1 MTDET
6 VDLTLQRIKRFET
19 RLDSQ
24 SEAISE
30 IKHRLSDLETGQAG
44 IMSVLARMQITLD
57 RIDNR
62 LDKIER
68 RLDLASD

>member
-6 VDLTLQRIKRFET
+6 VDLTLQRIKRFEA

-24 SEAISE
+24 GEVLSE

-44 IMSVLARMQITLD
+44 IMSVLARMPITLD

-62 LDKIER
+62 LDRIER